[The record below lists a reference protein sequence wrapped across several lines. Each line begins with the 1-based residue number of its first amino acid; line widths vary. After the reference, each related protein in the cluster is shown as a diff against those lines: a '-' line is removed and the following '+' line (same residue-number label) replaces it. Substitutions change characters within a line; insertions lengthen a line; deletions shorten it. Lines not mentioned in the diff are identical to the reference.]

1 MDKAAGRKVLLLKSG
16 KNQHNLLELVRS
28 DDILPHIMI
37 LQCENYLVQD
47 KTMAIDKEKWV
58 SVNELADYLGF
69 CKDTIYNMACRKR
82 YAGIK
87 SRKTLKVQDFSGR
100 TMACRRRS
108 LPQEIN
114 AQNKNPKMSSA
125 MLSVHDF
132 AAANADSGSQ
142 TQSYSVNQC
151 GDDRTLLEYQNLCL
165 E

>member
-69 CKDTIYNMACRKR
+69 CKDTIYIWLAEKDMPTLR
-82 YAGIK
+82 AGK
-87 SRKTLKVQDFSGR
+87 L
-100 TMACRRRS
+100 
-108 LPQEIN
+108 
-114 AQNKNPKMSSA
+114 
-125 MLSVHDF
+125 
-132 AAANADSGSQ
+132 
-142 TQSYSVNQC
+142 
-151 GDDRTLLEYQNLCL
+151 
-165 E
+165 